1 MKFLKGSFLILF
13 AFAFLFSACGDDD
26 EVTNL
31 LSVDVEEILIKAD
44 KKTGVFTLETDA
56 SSWEI
61 ENPSDWLTLSATS
74 GTSAKAMI
82 SVIVDGK
89 TPEERSATLTIHAG
103 NAAPVEV
110 NVFQQS
116 SEYVYSLEASQSNID
131 LKILG
136 SSSSFEISTTAP
148 DWSIENNA
156 DWLQIDKTSGST
168 EKETITVSADKNE
181 SGEDRNTKIKIIA
194 EYAPPV
200 EISIFQGAAYPSYNT
215 SFVDPDMDGVEKT
228 ATELAAGMG
237 IGWNNGNSLEVPNSE
252 TGWGNPRTTKTLIDA
267 VKSAGFNTVR
277 IPCAWDSYADPK
289 TAKIKDSWLARVKE
303 VVDYCIDNDLYVI
316 VNSHWDGGWLEEHPT
331 YDKQEEVNLR
341 HKAYWEQIAT
351 YFRDYDERLL
361 FAGTNEVRAGYGDPS
376 QENITVQES
385 FNQTFVDAVRS
396 TGGRNGYRN
405 LIVQTYNTNILHG
418 LNYFSEPYDAANNRL
433 FVEVHYYD
441 PYDFTL
447 NESGGVTQW
456 GEPFADGDVSDWGQ
470 ESHVDSQ
477 FAQLKSQFADKGMPV
492 ILGEYGV
499 IRRSGLTGEE
509 YENHIAARNYFLEYV
524 TRAAI
529 ENGMIPV
536 YWDNGHDGEN
546 GFALFNRSTG
556 SVVDEGALNAL
567 ISATSP
573 NNN

>member
-13 AFAFLFSACGDDD
+13 AFAFHFVACGDDD

-31 LSVDVEEILIKAD
+31 LNVDVEEILIKAD

-61 ENPSDWLTLSATS
+61 ENLSDWLTLSATS

-116 SEYVYSLEASQSNID
+116 SEYVYSLEATQSNIN
-131 LKILG
+131 LKISG
-136 SSSSFEISTTAP
+136 SSASFEISLTAP

-168 EKETITVSADKNE
+168 DKETITVSADKNE
-181 SGEDRNTKIKIIA
+181 SGEDRNTKIIIIA
-194 EYAPPV
+194 MYAPSV
-200 EISIFQGAAYPSYNT
+200 EISISQGAAYPSYNT
-215 SFVDPDMDGVEKT
+215 NFVDPDITGVEKN
-228 ATELAAGMG
+228 ATELAAGMD
-237 IGWNNGNSLEVPNSE
+237 IGWNIGNSLEVPNSE
-252 TGWGNPRTTKTLIDA
+252 TGWGNPRTSKALIDA
-267 VKSAGFNTVR
+267 VKAAGFNTVR
-277 IPCAWDSYADPK
+277 IPCAWNSYADPK
-289 TAKIKDSWLARVKE
+289 TAKIKDTWLARVKE
-303 VVDYCIDNDLYVI
+303 VVDYCINNDLYVI
-316 VNSHWDGGWLEEHPT
+316 INSHWDGGWLEEHPS
-331 YDKQEEVNLR
+331 YDKQEEVNLKQ
-341 HKAYWEQIAT
+341 KAYWEQIAT
-351 YFRDYDERLL
+351 FFRDYDERLL
-361 FAGTNEVRAGYGDPS
+361 FAGTNEVHAGYGDPS
-376 QENITVQES
+376 QENISVQES
-385 FNQTFVDAVRS
+385 YNQTFVDAVRS
-396 TGGRNGYRN
+396 TGGKNAYRN

-418 LNYFSEPYDAANNRL
+418 LNYFTAPKDVGIDFRL

-447 NESGGVTQW
+447 NESGGDTQW

-470 ESHVDSQ
+470 EGHVDSQ
-477 FAQLKSQFADKGMPV
+477 FAQLKSKFVDKGMPV

-499 IRRSGLTGEE
+499 IRRSGLTGEA

-524 TRAAI
+524 TRAAL
-529 ENGMIPV
+529 ENGMVPV

-567 ISATSP
+567 MSASSP
-573 NNN
+573 N